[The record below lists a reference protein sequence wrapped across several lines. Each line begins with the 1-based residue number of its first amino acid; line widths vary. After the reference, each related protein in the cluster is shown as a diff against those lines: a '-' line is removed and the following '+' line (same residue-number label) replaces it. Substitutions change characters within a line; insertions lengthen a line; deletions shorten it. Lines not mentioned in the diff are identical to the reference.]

1 MGRLSLVILTIASFF
16 GSTLAQNDTPI
27 KIWIVNSAP
36 VDLLLSVN
44 PLFESGK
51 YIWTSNLDEADLALD
66 YEQQAGVV
74 TTRWLYVPVVPFAH
88 TAEQVRWEDVRRYWA
103 GDLAALSYLTPTRTP
118 PELVVSSETLRALV
132 SVLGNPAVNVPFHY
146 AETTDA
152 IPELLWNTRPNGW
165 GVMSF
170 SQLTPI
176 LKVLTLDRFDVFGDG
191 FDLEAYPL
199 TTYINLK
206 GDEAKLG
213 LAIEDLLKLGSWQ
226 PSNRNPE
233 QLSRVVLTG
242 VTALTRATAA
252 EMEERGI
259 TVPAEGILP
268 FLSDSDLL
276 HTSNEVSFSENCGY
290 PDRYGGVIF
299 CSRDSY
305 LELLTYIGL
314 DVVELTGNHIND
326 YGAGAFRRT
335 LDIYDQ
341 NGIATFGGGRTVED
355 ARDAYITTIKGTSI
369 AFIGCNVAGP
379 FGAWA
384 SEYQEGAARCDDAY
398 LEQEIPRL
406 AQTVDIVILTFQ
418 EYEQYTYTPPAA
430 QVRNFEKYAALGADV
445 VIGSQAHQPQ
455 GFTFSNGAFLHHGLG
470 NLFFDQMQ
478 NIYTRQMFADKLIL
492 YDGRLI
498 NVVLFTGLIED
509 FCCPRPMTAAER
521 ETFLTTIF
529 QASGW

>member
-1 MGRLSLVILTIASFF
+1 MWRISLVFFILMGLA
-16 GSTLAQNDTPI
+16 GSTSAQTPI
-27 KIWIVNSAP
+27 KIWIASSIP

-44 PLFESGK
+44 PLFESGE
-51 YIWTSNLDEADLALD
+51 YVWTADLNEADLALD
-66 YEQQAGVV
+66 FERQAGVV
-74 TTRWLYVPVVPFAH
+74 TTRWLCVPVVPFAH
-88 TAEQVRWEDVRRYWA
+88 TAEQIRWEDVRRYWA
-103 GDLAALSYLTPTRTP
+103 GDTAALSYLTSTNTP
-118 PELVVSSETLRALV
+118 PEFVASDETLRAMV
-132 SVLGNPAVNVPFHY
+132 SVLGNPAPNVPLRY

-152 IPELLWNTRPNGW
+152 IPELLWASRPNRW
-165 GVMSF
+165 GIMSF
-170 SQLTPI
+170 SQLTPE
-176 LKVLTLDRFDVFGDG
+176 LKVLTIDRYDVFGDT
-191 FDLEAYPL
+191 FDLEGYPL

-206 GDEAKLG
+206 GDEQKLG
-213 LAIEDLLKLGSWQ
+213 LAIEDLLRLGSWQ
-226 PSNRNPE
+226 PNNRNPE
-233 QLSRVVLTG
+233 LLSRVVLTG

-259 TVPAEGILP
+259 TVPAEGVMS
-268 FLSDSDLL
+268 FFEDADLL

-290 PDRYGGVIF
+290 PDRYGGVVF
-299 CSRDSY
+299 CSADKY
-305 LELLTYIGL
+305 LELLTHIGL

-335 LDIYDQ
+335 LDIYDV

-355 ARDAYITTIKGTSI
+355 ARDAYITTVNGTTI

-384 SEYQEGAARCDDAY
+384 SEYQEGAAKCDEAFLD
-398 LEQEIPRL
+398 EEIPRL
-406 AQTVDIVILTFQ
+406 AQTVDVVILTFQ
-418 EYEQYTYTPPAA
+418 EFEQYTYAAPAA
-430 QVRNFEKYAALGADV
+430 QIRRFEKYASLGADV

-492 YDGRLI
+492 YDGRLMS
-498 NVVLFTGLIED
+498 VVLFTGLIEN

-521 ETFLTTIF
+521 QDFLNTIF